1 MERTGNPKTSRS
13 NSKRNLPPTQLHT
26 YSKFL
31 TSAAFLLILAGGLVT
46 STHSGL
52 SVPDWPLSYGQYFP
66 PMIGG
71 IRFEHS
77 HRVIAG
83 LVGILTFALSFVF
96 LRKEKRKWVRN
107 LAGFASILV
116 IMQALL
122 GGITVLYLLPTIV
135 SVLHACV
142 AQTFFCLLAVLALV
156 TSKEW
161 TEHPIILTPHAESL
175 KRLLVTTTGF
185 IYAQL
190 IAGAL
195 VRHSQNTSIH
205 FHLVL
210 AFLILLHALL
220 LIRKIGRDS
229 SIDSRLFNHAIFLG
243 ICVIIQIFL
252 GLGAFAF
259 TRIIPKDIP
268 PWHQV
273 FFATTHQG
281 VGALILM
288 ASVTLTLRAFRLT
301 KQTDL

>member
-1 MERTGNPKTSRS
+1 MENPKTFRFS
-13 NSKRNLPPTQLHT
+13 SKRNLPSTPLHA

-52 SVPDWPLSYGQYFP
+52 SVPDWPLSYGQCFP

-83 LVGILTFALSFVF
+83 VVGILTFVLSALF

-107 LAGFASILV
+107 LAAAASILV
-116 IMQALL
+116 VAQAVL
-122 GGITVLYLLPTIV
+122 GGITVIYLLPTTV
-135 SVLHACV
+135 SVLHACI

-161 TEHPIILTPHAESL
+161 TESQTILTPLAESL

-190 IAGAL
+190 IAGSL
-195 VRHSQNTSIH
+195 VRHSENTTIH
-205 FHLVL
+205 LHLVL
-210 AFLILLHALL
+210 AFLVLLHVLL
-220 LIRKIGRDS
+220 LILKIGRELP
-229 SIDSRLFNHAIFLG
+229 IQSRLFNHAIFLG
-243 ICVIIQIFL
+243 LSVIVQIFL
-252 GLGAFAF
+252 GMGAFAF
-259 TRIIPKDIP
+259 TKIIPKDVP

-273 FFATTHQG
+273 FFATAHQG
-281 VGALILM
+281 FGALILM
-288 ASVTLTLRAFRLT
+288 ISVTLTLRAFRLA
-301 KQTDL
+301 KQTEL